1 MQIRVW
7 KFSNEK
13 EGNLNRKVI
22 KINIASLCVR
32 VDYALIDGWH
42 IFSFAKKVSYITLA
56 KHKLW
61 WDERNEVKDFSRD
74 SHSSWPEIFF
84 LLNFKRFLF
93 LMTTSSIFTTMM
105 ILHSFLWLSY
115 KVLHI
120 SFNILPNRE
129 VLENIFV
136 YLFDLSTFSFFLN
149 KK

>member
-1 MQIRVW
+1 MKGTRSRI
-7 KFSNEK
+7 FP
-13 EGNLNRKVI
+13 GILI
-22 KINIASLCVR
+22 L
-32 VDYALIDGWH
+32 VDL
-42 IFSFAKKVSYITLA
+42 K
-56 KHKLW
+56 
-61 WDERNEVKDFSRD
+61 
-74 SHSSWPEIFF
+74 FF

-93 LMTTSSIFTTMM
+93 LTTTSSIFTTMM

-149 KK
+149 KKINTNSTCWKILMKHVNIVSLALSDLCDFLLCRLLFSIMHAYLNLPQLISL